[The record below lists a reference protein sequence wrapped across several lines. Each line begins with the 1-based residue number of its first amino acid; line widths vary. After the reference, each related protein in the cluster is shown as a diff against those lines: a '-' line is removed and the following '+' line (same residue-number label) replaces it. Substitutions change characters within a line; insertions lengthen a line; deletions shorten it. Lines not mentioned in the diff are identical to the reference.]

1 MSGDTAYYIYDN
13 LIPEPPSSSADA
25 TDGGD
30 SRRCSVET
38 SASSASASTAARF
51 DLRERRKESARRW
64 WRSRPGERVL
74 VWVAGAVLLV
84 FLATALILA
93 SVANSRVS
101 QARAELEDLRRGV
114 EMLRAKEE
122 TTTSSE

>member
-13 LIPEPPSSSADA
+13 LIPEPPSSGA
-25 TDGGD
+25 DGGD

-64 WRSRPGERVL
+64 WRSHPGERAL
-74 VWVAGAVLLV
+74 ALVAGAVVLV

-93 SVANSRVS
+93 SVATSRVS

-114 EMLRAKEE
+114 EMLLAREE
-122 TTTSSE
+122 ATTSSE